1 MLKPVWPR
9 LAYLRF
15 NTLSPALIS
24 LSLLFQDQKNELYVR
39 TSSGEKIKFYF
50 VATKSEA
57 ENNVFG
63 YLNGSYPYEI
73 APPINYDEQFNRT
86 ILDPVNRFIEAMGY
100 PPLAP
105 NLLLVRALF

>member
-1 MLKPVWPR
+1 MHVR
-9 LAYLRF
+9 AAGYHNYLL
-15 NTLSPALIS
+15 NNSKYKTKYSLI
-24 LSLLFQDQKNELYVR
+24 R
-39 TSSGEKIKFYF
+39 SGEKIKFYF

-100 PPLAP
+100 PPLSP